1 LNNFAIQE
9 TDGSLLPHAADFY
22 ALSCN
27 ALGSG
32 NVYQNDERT
41 Q

>member
-9 TDGSLLPHAADFY
+9 TDGSYLMLLIFML
-22 ALSCN
+22 LSCH
-27 ALGSG
+27 ALRSG
-32 NVYQNDERT
+32 NVYQNDART